1 MNILRAGVIGTAVML
16 AGCTD
21 SSTSTVPKAR
31 PGETASLSTASAVS
45 AWMPEG
51 TKVPVGT
58 PLAALPAPPSE
69 SVAFNAPPS
78 AQAPISQMPPA
89 YAIAAHY
96 MRNRPQ
102 GARSRQ
108 SLLPPPDQGDAGF
121 YLHQNTNAWYGV
133 YSVHD
138 IGTSITLPPPD
149 SSVLYAPTL
158 LAPGGSCIE
167 MTTAH
172 FGRPIQHQLWAWDWC
187 RGSLGQGTLALRWDL
202 TDPGF
207 QSTYVRT
214 YNGRPTIVVA
224 NVTPNTGSTNGQC
237 WYMNIYNYIVGGY
250 VQLFT
255 SCGYT
260 LTNEVETGLGWSMWE
275 EHYFTAPNLC
285 PSVASVGASAISFAN
300 NGAWDPIT
308 NHPSDY
314 TQFNYG
320 SCWTG
325 GGYSFITPVS
335 GASDGSWRALT
346 Q

>member
-78 AQAPISQMPPA
+78 AQAPISQ
-89 YAIAAHY
+89 
-96 MRNRPQ
+96 
-102 GARSRQ
+102 
-108 SLLPPPDQGDAGF
+108 
-121 YLHQNTNAWYGV
+121 WYGV